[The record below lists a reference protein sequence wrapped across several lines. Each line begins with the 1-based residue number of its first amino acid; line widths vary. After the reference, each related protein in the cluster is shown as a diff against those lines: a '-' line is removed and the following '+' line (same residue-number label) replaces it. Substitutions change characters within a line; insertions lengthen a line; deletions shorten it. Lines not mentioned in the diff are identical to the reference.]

1 MSFWRKLLPLAVAV
15 VAPMSP
21 AAAAQPTPLKADAFL
36 ARYCVACHG
45 GAMQKAGRRF
55 DDLPLRAGADLR
67 IAERWEQILHQ
78 IQLGQMP
85 PAKMP
90 QPSAQER
97 QALTAWIENL
107 LTDARQA
114 AIPGN
119 GRVVHRRLNR
129 LEYLNTIRDLFGFR
143 EGDFDP
149 TTAFPA
155 DEEVD
160 GLRNIGSALRVS
172 RHHVEQYMSAADQV
186 LAYAYDVAGVNGIPK
201 PGSWADTPETLR
213 SGLMAYGTG
222 VVKAEKANGPA
233 YIHLSHGIRNLEQNY
248 DAKLFLDALP
258 QGVPHSGWYDIEI
271 EATAANRH
279 HPYGKELMMPLTM
292 RYYPDLKSFYD
303 ESQPMRLGV
312 GRQKATRQ
320 SEWKRVAPNLVHAVD
335 LPDERYETV
344 RARVWL
350 DQGAA
355 PYLAFVNGPPKGTKP
370 QFVSTKLDRFDPTVP
385 KIDRKVWE
393 NLTLRA
399 ERDEHYYH
407 LYKGPEI
414 RIRRWQVTGPMAGTT
429 KHAAQSLLFSSV
441 APDENKVSDAKLSAA
456 LAQLASTLFRR
467 RTSAQDVA
475 PYVVAVRQRLDGK
488 TRYAEAARPVLKALL
503 CAPEFLFHTER
514 ATAAGTLSGEEFVN
528 RLSYFLTG
536 GPPDSTLRGLAVRG
550 PLGGAALRAQT
561 DRLLDS
567 PNADRF
573 FSMFAAQW
581 LGLNQL
587 GTMPPGQEEF
597 PGYYIDR
604 LEPAMREETW
614 RFVAE
619 LMRSRRPVNDLVN
632 ADFAYVNEALNRRV
646 YGWTGAKGDDVERV
660 TLPGHVPRLGL
671 LRQASVLTV
680 TANGVET
687 SPVKRGVWLLDKIFG
702 TPPSPPPPDVPPLEP
717 DIRGAATVRQ
727 LLAKHRANA
736 TCAECHQ
743 KIDPLGFALEGY
755 DPMGR
760 PRENYPSGAKI
771 DTTGEYRGHG
781 VASAVEVRDY
791 LLAHPELLANNLAT
805 RLTTY
810 ALGRSLSL
818 DDRAAVR
825 QLVAVWRSKG
835 YALRE
840 LVHLITSGEP
850 FRRP

>member
-1 MSFWRKLLPLAVAV
+1 MSFWRKPFALAATMFALMPEAVA
-15 VAPMSP
+15 AQSP
-21 AAAAQPTPLKADAFL
+21 PVKPDAFL

-45 GAMQKAGRRF
+45 GATQQAGRRF
-55 DDLPLRAGADLR
+55 DELPLRVGADQR
-67 IAERWEQILHQ
+67 IAERWEEILHQ
-78 IQLGQMP
+78 LQLGQMP

-90 QPSAQER
+90 QPSAEQR
-97 QALTAWIENL
+97 QAFTAWIEDL
-107 LTDARQA
+107 LREARHA

-129 LEYLNTIRDLFGFR
+129 LEYLYTIRDLFGFR

-160 GLRNIGSALRVS
+160 GFRNIGSALRVS
-172 RHHVEQYMSAADQV
+172 RHHVEQYMNAADQV
-186 LAYAYDVAGVNGIPK
+186 LAYAYDVAGVNGTPK
-201 PGSWADTPETLR
+201 PGRWEETPATLR

-222 VVKAEKANGPA
+222 VITAEKANGPA

-258 QGVPHSGWYDIEI
+258 DGAPHSGWYDVEI

-303 ESQPMRLGV
+303 ESQPMRLAI

-320 SEWKRVAPNLVHAVD
+320 SEWKRVAPNLVHSVELAD
-335 LPDERYETV
+335 DTYQTV

-370 QFVSTKLDRFDPTVP
+370 QFVSTKLDRFDPSVP

-399 ERDEHYYH
+399 ERDAHYYH

-414 RIRRWQVTGPMAGTT
+414 RIRGWQVSGPVNSATR
-429 KHAAQSLLFSSV
+429 HPARSLLFSLAGPEEV
-441 APDENKVSDAKLSAA
+441 ELSDAKLSAA

-467 RTSAQDVA
+467 RTSATEVA
-475 PYVVAVRQRLDGK
+475 PYVAAVRKRLDGK
-488 TRYAEAARPVLKALL
+488 TPYAVAARPVFKALL

-514 ATAAGTLSGEEFVN
+514 ATQAGALSGEEFAN
-528 RLSYFLTG
+528 RLAYFLTG
-536 GPPDSTLRGLAVRG
+536 GPPDATLRSLAARG
-550 PLGGAALRAQT
+550 PLTGAALRTQT

-567 PNADRF
+567 ANADRF
-573 FSMFAAQW
+573 LSMFTAQW

-587 GTMPPGQEEF
+587 GAMPPGQEEF

-614 RFVAE
+614 RFIAE
-619 LMRSRRPVNDLVN
+619 LMRSRRPVTDLVN
-632 ADFAYVNEALNRRV
+632 ADFAFVNEALSRRV
-646 YGWTGAKGDDVERV
+646 YGWNGAKSDSLERI
-660 TLPGHVPRLGL
+660 TLPGDAPRLGL

-687 SPVKRGVWLLDKIFG
+687 SPVKRGVWLLDKVFG

-727 LLAKHRANA
+727 LLAKHRASA

-760 PRENYPSGAKI
+760 PRENYPNGAKI

-825 QLVAVWRSKG
+825 QLVPVWRSKG